1 MHGHKLNYFAT
12 MAKELRGFFETF
24 LDNKLRELT
33 KIVHTAE
40 QNRVRY
46 TENVR
51 ISNNNLTKTW
61 LDQLTAVHAER
72 ERVLKA
78 LAEPEQ
84 LPTVV
89 EGFELSRK
97 RRHEITSEIL
107 GGSATHG
114 ASCE

>member
-33 KIVHTAE
+33 KIVHAAE

-51 ISNNNLTKTW
+51 ISN
-61 LDQLTAVHAER
+61 
-72 ERVLKA
+72 
-78 LAEPEQ
+78 
-84 LPTVV
+84 TVFT
-89 EGFELSRK
+89 ES
-97 RRHEITSEIL
+97 
-107 GGSATHG
+107 
-114 ASCE
+114 